1 MYARVRTCHSA
12 WGLGTGF
19 GLWAHAMICGAL
31 AQHRAMRAMQA
42 NLVKGAAGLGSGGS
56 RAAGLGFSE
65 GGSAG
70 AASAPIAVGNGVGGF
85 VAGAPAAAA
94 AAGGPGAGQDEAAFH
109 MYRRLRSGAYK
120 ETLAR
125 TQQAAVEGLGR

>member
-1 MYARVRTCHSA
+1 MHVAQ
-12 WGLGTGF
+12 LGG
-19 GLWAHAMICGAL
+19 L
-31 AQHRAMRAMQA
+31 AQAWLLGPRCAVPCRAVWARAATHKKQ
-42 NLVKGAAGLGSGGS
+42 LEGPAGLGSGGS
-56 RAAGLGFSE
+56 RAAGLGFAE

-85 VAGAPAAAA
+85 IAAAPAGAGAGAAA
-94 AAGGPGAGQDEAAFH
+94 GAGQDEAAFH

-125 TQQAAVEGLGR
+125 AQQAAVEGLGR

>member
-1 MYARVRTCHSA
+1 
-12 WGLGTGF
+12 
-19 GLWAHAMICGAL
+19 
-31 AQHRAMRAMQA
+31 MQSKQ
-42 NLVKGAAGLGSGGS
+42 VEGCAGLGSGGS

-65 GGSAG
+65 GGSVG

-85 VAGAPAAAA
+85 VAGASAAAAA

-125 TQQAAVEGLGR
+125 AQQAAVEGLGR

>member
-1 MYARVRTCHSA
+1 
-12 WGLGTGF
+12 
-19 GLWAHAMICGAL
+19 
-31 AQHRAMRAMQA
+31 MRAMQGK
-42 NLVKGAAGLGSGGS
+42 NLAGSAGLGSGGS

-70 AASAPIAVGNGVGGF
+70 AVSAPIAVGNGVGGF
-85 VAGAPAAAA
+85 VTGAPAAAA
-94 AAGGPGAGQDEAAFH
+94 AAATGPSAGQDEAAFH

-125 TQQAAVEGLGR
+125 AQQAAVEGLGR

>member
-1 MYARVRTCHSA
+1 MPCHNWCAASK
-12 WGLGTGF
+12 LESS
-19 GLWAHAMICGAL
+19 
-31 AQHRAMRAMQA
+31 
-42 NLVKGAAGLGSGGS
+42 AGLGSGGS

-65 GGSAG
+65 GGSVG

-85 VAGAPAAAA
+85 VAAAPAAAA
-94 AAGGPGAGQDEAAFH
+94 AAGPGAGQDEAAFH

-125 TQQAAVEGLGR
+125 AQQAAVEGLGR